1 MRIKYGFKKEWM
13 HFSRTFRIWGLI
25 AAVLG
30 FAFADPIL
38 YKIIQVMMGM
48 MENYD
53 YSSVFGALTTVG
65 FNPDSYSEIFSDM
78 SSMLNDAGMVFSV
91 TMAEFCGTSLF
102 IMMLL
107 LMSPFGGEQKKKA
120 TVIPLCSGLDYFS
133 YIVPKFILYPAA
145 VFVTVF
151 LSAIIAGGLCNIL
164 FNHGTVGFGMMI
176 LAAFMCALFIT
187 FLMSVYMG
195 VGLCT
200 GRPGIS
206 TVLVYIGIN
215 IVQLILNSL
224 ELTEF
229 NPFTLYSL
237 IGGMMFS
244 EGFDLSGHIASII
257 VGCVLCVIVGV
268 LMFVLSYAVLNAKRI
283 NNKEDKPEF

>member
-1 MRIKYGFKKEWM
+1 MRIKYGFKKEWL
-13 HFSRTFRIWGLI
+13 HFSRTFRLWGLI

-30 FAFADPIL
+30 FAFADPLL
-38 YKIIQVMMGM
+38 YKILQVMMGM
-48 MENYD
+48 LENSV
-53 YSSVFGALTTVG
+53 YSSIAGAAAMSNIYG
-65 FNPDSYSEIFSDM
+65 DFYSDVFSDM
-78 SSMLNDAGMVFSV
+78 SAMLNDAGLVFSV
-91 TMAEFCGTSLF
+91 TMSEFCGTSLL

-120 TVIPLCSGLDYFS
+120 TVIPQCSGLDYFS
-133 YIVPKFILYPAA
+133 YIVPKFVLYPAA

-151 LSAIIAGGLCNIL
+151 FSAVIAGGLSNVL
-164 FNHGTVGFGMMI
+164 FSAGTVSFGMII
-176 LAAFMCALFIT
+176 LAAFMCAVFIT
-187 FLMSVYMG
+187 FLMSVYMA

-200 GRPGIS
+200 GRPGIAA
-206 TVLVYIGIN
+206 VLVYIGVN
-215 IVQLILNSL
+215 LVQLILTSL

-237 IGGMMFS
+237 IGGGMFS
-244 EGFDLSGHIASII
+244 ESFVLSEHLASII

-283 NNKEDKPEF
+283 NNREDKPEF